1 MDPTPFVTALETN
14 APTIVALAR
23 AVPPERIRW
32 RPAPDSWSVLEVI
45 NHLADEEDEDFR
57 TRLDTVLHL
66 PGEDP
71 PPIDP
76 EGWVVDRAYNERDLD
91 ESLDRFLGERRRSL
105 AWLRSLRAPD
115 WSRSW
120 SHPSGFTIRAGDLLA
135 AWAAHDLLHLRQLV
149 EIQYRARAE
158 DAAPYDVEYAGPW

>member
-1 MDPTPFVTALETN
+1 MDPTPFMTALEAN
-14 APTIVALAR
+14 APTIIALAR
-23 AVPPERIRW
+23 AVPTERVRW
-32 RPAPDSWSVLEVI
+32 RPAPEEWSALEVI
-45 NHLADEEDEDFR
+45 NHLADEEDQDFR
-57 TRLDTVLHL
+57 TRLDTLLHR

-76 EGWVVDRAYNERDLD
+76 EGWVIARGYNTRDLD
-91 ESLDRFLGERRRSL
+91 ESLDRFMAERRRSL
-105 AWLRSLRAPD
+105 AWLRALPAPD

-120 SHPSGFTIRAGDLLA
+120 SHPAGFTIRAGDLLA

-158 DAAPYDVEYAGPW
+158 DAAPHDVEYAGPW